1 MLQASFRNLLPTDK
15 ELERML
21 YEHVDKHMADI
32 AAEIATETRQRAPK
46 LKGLLVKSVRARP
59 SKFEAGGYI
68 VVVRAPHAH
77 LVEYGHNIVDRKGV
91 VRGKE
96 YAQGWGFLQ
105 WGHDESLSGSLFQSL
120 CARRQR
126 VAPAPWR

>member
-91 VRGKE
+91 VRGKVRPHPFFRP
-96 YAQGWGFLQ
+96 AIAIVGKRVRSRLG
-105 WGHDESLSGSLFQSL
+105 LSAVG
-120 CARRQR
+120 A
-126 VAPAPWR
+126 